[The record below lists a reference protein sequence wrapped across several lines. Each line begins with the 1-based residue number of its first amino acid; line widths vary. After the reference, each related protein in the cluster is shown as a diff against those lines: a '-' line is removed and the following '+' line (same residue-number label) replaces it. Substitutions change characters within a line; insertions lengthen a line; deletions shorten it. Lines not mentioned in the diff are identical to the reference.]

1 LVYLIDLVHLVSFVQ
16 PKNQTNQKD
25 QTNLIDLRCSYVIP
39 ARKEQPSPRIS
50 GIIPALAFCSGT
62 QNNDLDAA
70 PPVRRSEPIQSET

>member
-1 LVYLIDLVHLVSFVQ
+1 MLSLVDLVHLISFVQ
-16 PKNQTNQKD
+16 PKNQTN